1 MLSCFTL
8 LRIVPNVSFFSASFF
23 FKKKEG
29 PTFSSLKKKKSLAKW
44 FLLFKAGFDSGNARW
59 SGENIYWC

>member
-29 PTFSSLKKKKSLAKW
+29 PTFSSLKKKVFSKVVSPV
-44 FLLFKAGFDSGNARW
+44 
-59 SGENIYWC
+59 

>member
-8 LRIVPNVSFFSASFF
+8 LRIVPNVSFFSAAFFF

-29 PTFSSLKKKKSLAKW
+29 PTFSSLKKKVFSKVVSPV
-44 FLLFKAGFDSGNARW
+44 
-59 SGENIYWC
+59 